1 MNLPLA
7 IPEAITTSRLEL
19 RCFRTGDLDSLGRL
33 QRSPGIARYLY
44 WDPPDDEELVARLE
58 RRLGDTVVAIDG
70 DRLSWAVT
78 THADESL
85 VADVTMILTSVEHC
99 QLEIGYTVHPDHQ
112 RRGYA
117 TEAARALI
125 DFGFGVVGAHRI
137 VGRIDARNH
146 ASAAVLEHAGM
157 RREAHL
163 RENELVKGTWTDE
176 VIYAVLFDEWR
187 TSDR

>member
-1 MNLPLA
+1 M
-7 IPEAITTSRLEL
+7 
-19 RCFRTGDLDSLGRL
+19 
-33 QRSPGIARYLY
+33 
-44 WDPPDDEELVARLE
+44 ARLE
-58 RRLGDTVVAIDG
+58 RRLGDTVVATDG

-112 RRGYA
+112 GRGYA

-157 RREAHL
+157 RREAQL
-163 RENELVKGTWTDE
+163 RENELVKGIWTDE